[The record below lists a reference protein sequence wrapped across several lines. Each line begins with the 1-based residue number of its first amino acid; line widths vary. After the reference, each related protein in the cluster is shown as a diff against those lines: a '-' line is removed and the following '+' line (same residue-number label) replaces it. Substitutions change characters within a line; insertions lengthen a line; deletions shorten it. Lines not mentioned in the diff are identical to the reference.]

1 MRPTSAEALLAGSS
15 SRPRKLSNTSMSAEN
30 THSAGQPMT
39 FFLADQAAMQAS
51 TLTAHSSSSCGS
63 NFGVRSMEAST
74 PTIESLQNA
83 VKELEKCDSEDEDVG
98 SEAEDLCSRET
109 AAAESDTE
117 QEEDELDTLDGQ
129 STVSMQSYPDYMS
142 PKADFSQP
150 MTPILGPATD
160 GPGTPRSTRGAGEMN
175 APQFIMPEITMP
187 SRRPFTE
194 KGKRISRLKVMIA
207 GDSGE
212 LWSTSLCGD
221 CADVL
226 GRYRENIFNQKY
238 RADL

>member
-30 THSAGQPMT
+30 PHPTGQPMT
-39 FFLADQAAMQAS
+39 FFLADEAAMQAS
-51 TLTAHSSSSCGS
+51 TLTTHSTSSSGS
-63 NFGVRSMEAST
+63 NYGVRSMEVST
-74 PTIESLQNA
+74 PTLESLQKA
-83 VKELEKCDSEDEDVG
+83 VKELEKCDSEDG
-98 SEAEDLCSRET
+98 SEAEDLRNRET
-109 AAAESDTE
+109 AAVESDTE

-129 STVSMQSYPDYMS
+129 STASMQSYQDYMS

-160 GPGTPRSTRGAGEMN
+160 GLGTPRSTRGGGEMN

-194 KGKRISRLKVMIA
+194 KGKRIGRLKIMIA
-207 GDSGE
+207 GDSGG
-212 LWSTSLCGD
+212 LWFT
-221 CADVL
+221 
-226 GRYRENIFNQKY
+226 F
-238 RADL
+238 